1 MTLEKTMAIGKT
13 ALAPLVLLFAAS
25 AAQSADAD
33 MQDGH
38 CGGSGDRNFICGPA
52 NAEDFVRIPG
62 TDWVLASRMANPTDT
77 QGMFY
82 LLNARDHSWRQLDID
97 EISAAPDTALDA
109 DCPGRPTSASLRGHG
124 IALDER
130 DGALKLLAINHGGR
144 ESVEIFGVTT
154 NGNAAPSLNW
164 QGCVVAPQGAQ
175 LNSVVALP
183 DGGFAVTKFFD
194 MGNKTWGEDLF
205 AGKDTGEV
213 LEWSPEGGWK
223 ATAGTKMSGPN
234 GIALSPDGE
243 SYFVAAW
250 GGSALHKV
258 SRRTGER
265 QSADT
270 GMRPDNLQWD
280 AEGKLLVAGQFF
292 DDPTGYGAC
301 HMGDAPVCA
310 FPYKILRVDP
320 ATLAS
325 ETIVTQ
331 AEPKEFGSGTTALEV
346 GDEYWIGTS
355 RGDRIVRIA
364 KP

>member
-1 MTLEKTMAIGKT
+1 MTAGRA
-13 ALAPLVLLFAAS
+13 ALAPLILLLAAS
-25 AAQSADAD
+25 GAESAD

-38 CGGSGDRNFICGPA
+38 CGGQADKTFICGPA
-52 NAEDFVRIPG
+52 NAEDLVRVPG
-62 TDWVLASRMANPTDT
+62 TDWVLASRMANPADM

-82 LLNARDHSWRQLDID
+82 LLDAGDHSWRQLDID
-97 EISAAPDTALDA
+97 EISAAPDAALYA

-124 IALDER
+124 IALAEQ

-144 ESVEIFGVTT
+144 ESVEIFGVTA
-154 NGNAAPSLNW
+154 NGSAEPSLTW

-175 LNSVVALP
+175 LNSVVPLP

-194 MGNKTWGEDLF
+194 MASKTWGEDLF

-213 LEWSPEGGWK
+213 LEWSPKGGWK
-223 ATAGTKMSGPN
+223 TVAGTKMSGPN
-234 GIALSPDGE
+234 GIAISPDGE

-250 GGSALHKV
+250 GGGTLHKV
-258 SRRTGER
+258 SRKTGER

-270 GMRPDNLQWD
+270 DMRPDNLQWD

-292 DDPTGYGAC
+292 DDPAGYGSC
-301 HMGDAPVCA
+301 HMSDAPVCA
-310 FPYKILRVDP
+310 FPYKVLRIDP
-320 ATLAS
+320 DTLAS
-325 ETIVTQ
+325 ETIVTE
-331 AEPKEFGSGTTALEV
+331 AKPKEFGSGTTAMQA

-355 RGDRIVRIA
+355 RGDRIARIA